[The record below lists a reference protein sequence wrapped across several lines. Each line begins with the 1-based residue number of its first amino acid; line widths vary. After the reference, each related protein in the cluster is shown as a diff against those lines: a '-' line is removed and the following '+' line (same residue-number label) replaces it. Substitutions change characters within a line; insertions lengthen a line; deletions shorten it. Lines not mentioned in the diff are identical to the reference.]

1 MIFSVHT
8 SGKTPYDERRTHPC
22 IERRE
27 GKNPRMIVWIVMK
40 NGKVDAVFD
49 TEAAA
54 EIHKKNAQRGWN
66 ITAIVQKEVY
76 TL

>member
-8 SGKTPYDERRTHPC
+8 SRRKTSVT
-22 IERRE
+22 
-27 GKNPRMIVWIVMK
+27 VWIVMK

-66 ITAIVQKEVY
+66 MTAIVQKEVY

>member
-1 MIFSVHT
+1 
-8 SGKTPYDERRTHPC
+8 
-22 IERRE
+22 
-27 GKNPRMIVWIVMK
+27 MK

-66 ITAIVQKEVY
+66 ITEIVRKEVY

>member
-1 MIFSVHT
+1 MT
-8 SGKTPYDERRTHPC
+8 
-22 IERRE
+22 
-27 GKNPRMIVWIVMK
+27 VWIVMK

-66 ITAIVQKEVY
+66 LTAIVQKEVY